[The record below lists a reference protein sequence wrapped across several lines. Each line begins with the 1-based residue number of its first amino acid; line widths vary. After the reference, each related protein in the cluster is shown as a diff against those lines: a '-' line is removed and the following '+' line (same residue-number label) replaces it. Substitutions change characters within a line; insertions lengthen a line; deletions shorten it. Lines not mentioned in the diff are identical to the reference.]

1 MRSGLVYAMDDEDF
15 YLELL
20 EDFMN
25 SSDVR
30 IAELNDRYSEKEWKD
45 YEIKV
50 HALKSLLKTIGM
62 NNLSEEAKAL
72 EMASKNGDEAFIE
85 SNHNAFVDHYMDM
98 ITKFE
103 GIIGE

>member
-1 MRSGLVYAMDDEDF
+1 MKYSGDMEEMYREFLAMFCQRREDTQAK
-15 YLELL
+15 L
-20 EDFMN
+20 
-25 SSDVR
+25 R
-30 IAELNDRYSEKEWKD
+30 TALNDGNLTD
-45 YEIKV
+45 YTTYI
-50 HALKSLLKTIGM
+50 HALKSTALSMGGRE
-62 NNLSEEAKAL
+62 LSEKAKAL